1 MRVIAL
7 KKCVMIVIREREKY
21 FIHWK
26 EKLVRFMT
34 VSEIISVCKIVVN
47 VGSASVY
54 DDVKWVIF
62 IITTRI
68 YIKMRINRI
77 WMLIFVKDCI

>member
-1 MRVIAL
+1 MSVARIVVRVIAL

-34 VSEIISVCKIVVN
+34 VLETVNVCKTVEN
-47 VGSASVY
+47 VEMCLVRYGLIPETRSFQMKNL
-54 DDVKWVIF
+54 VK
-62 IITTRI
+62 
-68 YIKMRINRI
+68 M
-77 WMLIFVKDCI
+77 